1 MCFTYCRPQHIRK
14 VHFEN
19 SPAPRSSPE
28 EEKNYYSKISAAA
41 GMATPSQNQSV
52 QVLPDRQTP
61 VTSLSTDMT
70 IPQSPDIKNIKQEKQ
85 DEHLP
90 QSNEGVVHTVTAGN
104 LLEAGDINSTE
115 YTRVFSDTSS
125 LSESV
130 YVREDNS
137 KVGNLFPAPCLL
149 SEVKLTQNVVLYTI
163 INPDT
168 EKWLAGQSISYCNL
182 KS

>member
-19 SPAPRSSPE
+19 SPAPCSSPE

-85 DEHLP
+85 DEHVP
-90 QSNEGVVHTVTAGN
+90 QSDEGVVDTVTAGN
-104 LLEAGDINSTE
+104 LPEAGDINSTE
-115 YTRVFSDTSS
+115 YTRGFSDTSS

-130 YVREDNS
+130 YVRADNN
-137 KVGNLFPAPCLL
+137 KVRNLFPSPSLP
-149 SEVKLTQNVVLYTI
+149 EVKLTQNVVLYTI
-163 INPDT
+163 INPDR

>member
-1 MCFTYCRPQHIRK
+1 MCFTHCRPQHIRK

-28 EEKNYYSKISAAA
+28 GEKNNYYSKISAAA
-41 GMATPSQNQSV
+41 GMATPSQNQSN

-70 IPQSPDIKNIKQEKQ
+70 IPKSPDIKNIKQEIQ
-85 DEHLP
+85 DEQVP
-90 QSNEGVVHTVTAGN
+90 QRDEGVVDNVTAGN

-115 YTRVFSDTSS
+115 YARVFSGTSS

-130 YVREDNS
+130 YVRADDS
-137 KVGNLFPAPCLL
+137 KVGNLFPSPCL
-149 SEVKLTQNVVLYTI
+149 SEVKLTQNVVLIYH
-163 INPDT
+163 NKSGQR
-168 EKWLAGQSISYCNL
+168 EVAGRS
-182 KS
+182 KH

>member
-1 MCFTYCRPQHIRK
+1 
-14 VHFEN
+14 
-19 SPAPRSSPE
+19 
-28 EEKNYYSKISAAA
+28 
-41 GMATPSQNQSV
+41 MATPSQNQSV

>member
-1 MCFTYCRPQHIRK
+1 MCFTHCRPQHIRK

-28 EEKNYYSKISAAA
+28 GEKNYYSKISARAAA
-41 GMATPSQNQSV
+41 GMATPSQNQSN

-70 IPQSPDIKNIKQEKQ
+70 IPHTADITNIKQEKQ
-85 DEHLP
+85 DERVP
-90 QSNEGVVHTVTAGN
+90 QRDEGVVDNVTAGN
-104 LLEAGDINSTE
+104 LLETGEINSTE
-115 YTRVFSDTSS
+115 YARVYSDTSS

-168 EKWLAGQSISYCNL
+168 EKWPVGQKY
-182 KS
+182 

>member
-1 MCFTYCRPQHIRK
+1 MPQHSCK
-14 VHFEN
+14 VHFEY

-28 EEKNYYSKISAAA
+28 GEKNYYSKISAAA
-41 GMATPSQNQSV
+41 GMATPSQNQSI

-70 IPQSPDIKNIKQEKQ
+70 IPQSADIKNIKQEKQ
-85 DEHLP
+85 DEQVP
-90 QSNEGVVHTVTAGN
+90 QRDEGVVDNVTAGN
-104 LLEAGDINSTE
+104 LLEAEDINSTE
-115 YTRVFSDTSS
+115 YARVFSDTSS

-130 YVREDNS
+130 YVRGDNN
-137 KVGNLFPAPCLL
+137 KVGNLFPSPCL

-168 EKWLAGQSISYCNL
+168 EKWLAGQSISYSNF

>member
-1 MCFTYCRPQHIRK
+1 MCFTHCRPQHIRK

-85 DEHLP
+85 DEHVP
-90 QSNEGVVHTVTAGN
+90 QSDEGVVDTVTAGN
-104 LLEAGDINSTE
+104 LPEAGDINSTE
-115 YTRVFSDTSS
+115 YARVFSDTSS

-130 YVREDNS
+130 YVREDNR

-149 SEVKLTQNVVLYTI
+149 SKVKLTQNVVLYTI

-182 KS
+182 KR

>member
-85 DEHLP
+85 DEHVP
-90 QSNEGVVHTVTAGN
+90 QSNEGVVDTVTAGN
-104 LLEAGDINSTE
+104 LLEVGDINSTE

-149 SEVKLTQNVVLYTI
+149 SEVKLTQNVVLYII

>member
-1 MCFTYCRPQHIRK
+1 M
-14 VHFEN
+14 HFEN

-85 DEHLP
+85 DEHVP
-90 QSNEGVVHTVTAGN
+90 QSNEGVVDTVTAGN
-104 LLEAGDINSTE
+104 LLEVGDINSTE

-149 SEVKLTQNVVLYTI
+149 SEVKLTQNVVLYII

>member
-1 MCFTYCRPQHIRK
+1 MCFTYCRPQHIRN

-85 DEHLP
+85 DEHVP
-90 QSNEGVVHTVTAGN
+90 QSNEGVVDTVTAGN
-104 LLEAGDINSTE
+104 LLEVGDINSTE

-149 SEVKLTQNVVLYTI
+149 SEVKLTQNVVLYII

>member
-1 MCFTYCRPQHIRK
+1 MCFTYCRPQYIRK

-28 EEKNYYSKISAAA
+28 GEKNYYSKISAAA
-41 GMATPSQNQSV
+41 GMATSSQNQSI

-70 IPQSPDIKNIKQEKQ
+70 ISQSADIKNIKQEKQ
-85 DEHLP
+85 DEWVP
-90 QSNEGVVHTVTAGN
+90 QRDEGVVDNVTADN
-104 LLEAGDINSTE
+104 VLEAGDINSTE
-115 YTRVFSDTSS
+115 YARVYSDTSS

-149 SEVKLTQNVVLYTI
+149 SEAKLTQNIVLYTI
-163 INPDT
+163 INPT
-168 EKWLAGQSISYCNL
+168 
-182 KS
+182 